1 MPTFGLIILIYPMSS
16 PTTILLVEDDQDDQD
31 LFMTALSGI
40 RDVTLFAIAINGKE
54 AIDWLRT
61 SLSQPAVIFMDINM
75 PVMDG
80 MECLSEIAKDPL
92 INSIPVVILSSDIH
106 QRERAQQLGAVAF
119 IEKPNSTL
127 ILQQEL
133 ENIIARL

>member
-1 MPTFGLIILIYPMSS
+1 MPTFGVIILIYPMSS

-31 LFMTALSGI
+31 LFMIALSGI
-40 RDVTLFAIAINGKE
+40 RDATLFAVAINGKE

-92 INSIPVVILSSDIH
+92 INNIPVVMLSSDIH

-119 IEKPNSTL
+119 IKKPNSTL

>member
-1 MPTFGLIILIYPMSS
+1 MPTFGLIILIYSMSS

-31 LFMTALSGI
+31 LFIMALSGI
-40 RDVTLFAIAINGKE
+40 KEETLFAIAINGKE
-54 AIDWLRT
+54 AIEWLHT
-61 SLSQPAVIFMDINM
+61 SLSLPAVIFMDINM

-92 INSIPVVILSSDIH
+92 INSIPVVMLSSDIH